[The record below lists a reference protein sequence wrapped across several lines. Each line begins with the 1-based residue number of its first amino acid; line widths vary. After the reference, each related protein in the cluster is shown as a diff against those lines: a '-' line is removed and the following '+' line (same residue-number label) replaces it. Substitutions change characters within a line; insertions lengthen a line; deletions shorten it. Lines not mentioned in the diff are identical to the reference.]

1 LAIEIAI
8 PWVMGLNKAHAFTK
22 KVHQVKLKYGSNH
35 LAKIGAKVGSGYIAA
50 SSTAK
55 HI

>member
-8 PWVMGLNKAHAFTK
+8 PWLMGLNQDQAFTK
-22 KVHQVKLKYGSNH
+22 KVNQVKLKYGSNH
-35 LAKIGAKVGSGYIAA
+35 LAKIGAKEGSGYITA